1 MSNKETAL
9 KFVERVINGLTSTPS
24 TRYFR
29 PTSSSTRPRPSLPR
43 TAPA

>member
-1 MSNKETAL
+1 VSSTAM
-9 KFVERVINGLTSTPS
+9 TSTPS

-29 PTSSSTRPRPSLPR
+29 PTSSSTRPRPGLPR